1 MAPETVNILELTGNL
16 IIIDYP
22 EHLYMHNNLNK
33 KKVLFQRLLDNIY
46 ANTNISVICQYE
58 DEQDKTTASS

>member
-1 MAPETVNILELTGNL
+1 MVPETVNILELTGNL
-16 IIIDYP
+16 IIMIYP

-33 KKVLFQRLLDNIY
+33 RKVLFQRLLDNIY
-46 ANTNISVICQYE
+46 ANTKISVICQSQ